1 MIRLVSSFAF
11 AAVLAAAT
19 PALAQTQPQPQPQPQ
34 QSAASTKAANA
45 DPIICEKQEEIGT
58 RLVAHKICHTRSQW
72 AQIHG
77 EDRSMLE
84 HTQQQR
90 TLDGN
95 GH

>member
-1 MIRLVSSFAF
+1 VRQFASSFAF
-11 AAVLAAAT
+11 AAILTAAT
-19 PALAQTQPQPQPQPQ
+19 PAFAQTPAQPQPQPN
-34 QSAASTKAANA
+34 AAATKVPDA
-45 DPIICEKQEEIGT
+45 DPVICEKQEEIGT

>member
-1 MIRLVSSFAF
+1 MIRSVSSFAF
-11 AAVLAAAT
+11 AAILAGAT
-19 PALAQTQPQPQPQPQ
+19 PALAQTQAQPQPQPQ
-34 QSAASTKAANA
+34 QSAAATKAPAA
-45 DPIICEKQEEIGT
+45 DPVICEKEEEIGT

-77 EDRSMLE
+77 DERSALE

-90 TLDGN
+90 VMDGN

>member
-11 AAVLAAAT
+11 AAILAAAT
-19 PALAQTQPQPQPQPQ
+19 PALAQTQAQPQPQ
-34 QSAASTKAANA
+34 QSAAATKAPDA
-45 DPIICEKQEEIGT
+45 DPVICEKQEEIGT

-90 TLDGN
+90 VLDGN